1 MFEYERPW
9 LSLYNV
15 KKENIMSGKKKYIY
29 ESPDGGRTVRA
40 REFGDYDYKNAVT
53 VTTADNFSIST
64 NSNDGVMYGNLGDLK
79 PNLSK
84 YPNFELHEYDEV
96 KKAYDE
102 YLKVEK
108 RYKAWNYIKN

>member
-1 MFEYERPW
+1 
-9 LSLYNV
+9 
-15 KKENIMSGKKKYIY
+15 MSGKKKYIY
-29 ESPDGGRTVRA
+29 ESPDGGITIRA
-40 REFGDYDYKNAVT
+40 REFGDNGYKNT
-53 VTTADNFSIST
+53 ITITTANST
-64 NSNDGVMYGNLGDLK
+64 ITTANSGASLTDSNDGVMYGNLGDLK

-102 YLKVEK
+102 YLKVEE

>member
-1 MFEYERPW
+1 
-9 LSLYNV
+9 
-15 KKENIMSGKKKYIY
+15 MSGKKKYIY
-29 ESPDGGRTVRA
+29 ESPDGGKTVRA

-53 VTTADNFSIST
+53 VTTVDLNPGSSD
-64 NSNDGVMYGNLGDLK
+64 SNDGIMYGNLGNYK

-84 YPNFELHEYDEV
+84 HPNFDLHEYNEV

-102 YLKVEK
+102 YLKVEE